1 MTEGGGSAVTEQLER
16 LLATFLE
23 CVSFESGSAPDYDGI
38 RPLFI
43 EGGLLIKNSG
53 AAPEVSS
60 VDEFIAPRA
69 ALVASGELTRF
80 REEELFGRTA
90 VFGNVAHRLSGYA
103 KSGTQSGT
111 DFAARGV
118 ILTQFVNTPE
128 GWRMSSMTWDDERP
142 GLSIDGLE
150 QGRA

>member
-1 MTEGGGSAVTEQLER
+1 MTGVVEAELES
-16 LLATFLE
+16 LLGAFLE
-23 CVSFESGSAPDYDGI
+23 CVSFEPGSAPDYDGI

-43 EGGLLIKNSG
+43 ERGLLIRNSG
-53 AAPEVSS
+53 TAPEVST

-90 VFGNVAHRLSGYA
+90 VFGTVAHRLSGYA
-103 KSGTQSGT
+103 KSGTQGGA

-118 ILTQFVNTPE
+118 ILTQFVNTPD
-128 GWRMSSMTWDDERP
+128 GWRMSSMAWDDERP
-142 GLSIDGLE
+142 GLSIDDLVTP
-150 QGRA
+150 